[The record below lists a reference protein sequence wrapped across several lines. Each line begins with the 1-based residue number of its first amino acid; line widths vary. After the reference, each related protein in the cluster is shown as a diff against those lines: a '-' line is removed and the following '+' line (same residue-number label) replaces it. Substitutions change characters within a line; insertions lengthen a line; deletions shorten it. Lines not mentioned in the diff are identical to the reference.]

1 MSFNKS
7 AILMYHSIDESGSV
21 ISTSEREFERQMDSI
36 AASKSKVLPL
46 SLAWK
51 TPGTVAFTFDDG
63 FRNFR
68 AVAAPILERCGFPAT
83 VFVVSGFC
91 GRDNQWPGQSAHVP
105 VLPLMDWSEVK
116 EVAERGFEIG
126 AHSIRHPDLRRLSQE
141 EAAAEMAGSVA
152 EIEQRLGRRVTEF
165 AYPYGH
171 LPRSA
176 RPKVDLACGTTL
188 SYARQ
193 ADDPLNLPRLDA
205 CYLRGP
211 VGAGSI
217 LSAQASCY
225 FGARGILRNLRQWLS
240 R

>member
-1 MSFNKS
+1 MSVNKS

-36 AASKSKVLPL
+36 AVSGLKVVPL
-46 SLAWK
+46 SMAWK
-51 TPGTVAFTFDDG
+51 SPGTVALTFDDG

-68 AVAAPILERCGFPAT
+68 NVAAPILERRGFPAT

-91 GRDNQWPGQSAHVP
+91 GCDNRWPGQSAHVP

-116 EVAERGFEIG
+116 EVAERRFEIG
-126 AHSIRHPDLRRLSQE
+126 AHSVRHPDLSRLSHE
-141 EAAAEMAGSVA
+141 EAAAEMAGSVS

-171 LPRSA
+171 LPRNV
-176 RPKVDLACGTTL
+176 RPRVDLACGTTL

-193 ADDPLNLPRLDA
+193 DNDPLNLPRVDA
-205 CYLRGP
+205 YYLRGP
-211 VGAGSI
+211 VDAGSI
-217 LSAQASCY
+217 LSAPASCY
-225 FGARGILRNLRQWLS
+225 IGARAILRSLRQWLS